1 MTEVHF
7 SKCCLTFSPRNSWSG
22 KRSMNFVYLQNISAV
37 AESLRNVS
45 CLVSMMRGVRRFWL
59 GLKIFSM
66 KAVKWILRR
75 IFMKCC
81 STPRFTT
88 WIDFFNFFSFSDN
101 VVCRPTYC
109 NICELSPWSRWL
121 VFRRPKSFSVAL
133 EAFWRWMD
141 GSHEWKMT
149 TWKFWWQCGRE
160 VWKWRSRGGTT
171 TLFVIRRKA
180 FLLNKCERV
189 KHRRCSQASKM
200 FVIQTKLKVDIST
213 IFLWGN
219 RNGKMWLCREEK
231 DAKINKY
238 EHHFSQMQKL
248 FVSKQSPQMNA

>member
-1 MTEVHF
+1 MENNYHFLASQHVSSTAGRWSLMRHGEKNSSRRVIMTEVHF

-37 AESLRNVS
+37 AESLRNIF

-101 VVCRPTYC
+101 VVCRPTHG

-121 VFRRPKSFSVAL
+121 VL
-133 EAFWRWMD
+133 EDRTASRSHSKHSGDGWMAAM
-141 GSHEWKMT
+141 SE
-149 TWKFWWQCGRE
+149 
-160 VWKWRSRGGTT
+160 KWRHGNFDDNVGE
-171 TLFVIRRKA
+171 
-180 FLLNKCERV
+180 KCGNDDLEVEQR
-189 KHRRCSQASKM
+189 HCSLS
-200 FVIQTKLKVDIST
+200 
-213 IFLWGN
+213 
-219 RNGKMWLCREEK
+219 EEK
-231 DAKINKY
+231 PFCYTNVKESSI
-238 EHHFSQMQKL
+238 
-248 FVSKQSPQMNA
+248 